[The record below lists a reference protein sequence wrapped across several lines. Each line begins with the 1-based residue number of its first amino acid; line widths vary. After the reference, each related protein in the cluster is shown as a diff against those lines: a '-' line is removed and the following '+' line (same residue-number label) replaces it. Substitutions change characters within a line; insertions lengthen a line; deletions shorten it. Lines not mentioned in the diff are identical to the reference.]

1 MGSLR
6 PSRVAEEIKKEVS
19 VIIPREIKDPRVGF
33 VTVTGV
39 EVTND
44 LSYAKIFVS
53 VLGGSEEEERTL
65 GALNKAKG
73 LVRSEIGKRI
83 RLRVTPE
90 ITFVIDK
97 SLENA
102 ARIGELLSQIK
113 KEEDEKDFGSDY

>member
-1 MGSLR
+1 MSSLR

-19 VIIPREIKDPRVGF
+19 VVIPREIKDPRLGF

-44 LSYAKIFVS
+44 LRYAKIFVS
-53 VLGGSEEEERTL
+53 ILGGDEDEARSL
-65 GALNKAKG
+65 SALNSAKG

-83 RLRVTPE
+83 RLRFTPE

-97 SLENA
+97 SLDKG
-102 ARIGELLSQIK
+102 ARINELLSQVK
-113 KEEDEKDFGSDY
+113 TEEGD

>member
-39 EVTND
+39 NVTND
-44 LSYAKIFVS
+44 LSYAKIYIS
-53 VLGGSEEEERTL
+53 VLGGHEEEERTL
-65 GALNKAKG
+65 AVLNSAKG
-73 LVRSEIGKRI
+73 LVRSEVGKRI
-83 RLRVTPE
+83 RLRVAPE

-97 SLENA
+97 SLERA
-102 ARIGELLSQIK
+102 ARIGELLSQVK
-113 KEEDEKDFGSDY
+113 KEEEGD

>member
-1 MGSLR
+1 MSSLR

-19 VIIPREIKDPRVGF
+19 VVIPREIKDPRLGF

-44 LSYAKIFVS
+44 LRYAKIFVS
-53 VLGGSEEEERTL
+53 ILGSDEDEAKSL
-65 GALNKAKG
+65 SALSSAKG

-83 RLRVTPE
+83 RLRFTPE

-97 SLENA
+97 SLDKG
-102 ARIGELLSQIK
+102 ARINELLSQVK
-113 KEEDEKDFGSDY
+113 TEEGD

>member
-1 MGSLR
+1 MSSLR

-19 VIIPREIKDPRVGF
+19 VVIPREIKDPSLGF

-44 LSYAKIFVS
+44 LRYAKIFVS
-53 VLGGSEEEERTL
+53 ILGGDEDEARSL
-65 GALNKAKG
+65 SALNSAKG

-83 RLRVTPE
+83 RLRFTPE

-97 SLENA
+97 SLDKG
-102 ARIGELLSQIK
+102 ARINELLSQVK
-113 KEEDEKDFGSDY
+113 TEEGD

>member
-19 VIIPREIKDPRVGF
+19 VIISQEVKDPRVGF

-53 VLGGSEEEERTL
+53 VLGGSEEAERSL
-65 GALNKAKG
+65 VALNSAKG
-73 LVRSEIGKRI
+73 LVRSEVGKRI
-83 RLRVTPE
+83 RLRVAPE

-97 SLENA
+97 SLEKA
-102 ARIGELLSQIK
+102 ARIGQLLSQVK
-113 KEEDEKDFGSDY
+113 KGEGE

>member
-19 VIIPREIKDPRVGF
+19 LIIPREIKDPRVGF

-65 GALNKAKG
+65 GVLNNAKG

-90 ITFVIDK
+90 ITFVVDK

-102 ARIGELLSQIK
+102 ARISELLSQVK
-113 KEEDEKDFGSDY
+113 KEKDE

>member
-19 VIIPREIKDPRVGF
+19 IIIPREIKDPRVGF

-65 GALNKAKG
+65 GALNNAKG

-90 ITFVIDK
+90 ITFVVDK

-102 ARIGELLSQIK
+102 ARIGELLSQVK
-113 KEEDEKDFGSDY
+113 KEEDE

>member
-1 MGSLR
+1 MGFLR

-19 VIIPREIKDPRVGF
+19 IIIPREIKDPRVGF

-53 VLGGSEEEERTL
+53 VLGGREEEERTL
-65 GALNKAKG
+65 GALNNAKG

-90 ITFVIDK
+90 ITFVIDR
-97 SLENA
+97 SLEKA
-102 ARIGELLSQIK
+102 ARIGELLSQVK
-113 KEEDEKDFGSDY
+113 KEEDE